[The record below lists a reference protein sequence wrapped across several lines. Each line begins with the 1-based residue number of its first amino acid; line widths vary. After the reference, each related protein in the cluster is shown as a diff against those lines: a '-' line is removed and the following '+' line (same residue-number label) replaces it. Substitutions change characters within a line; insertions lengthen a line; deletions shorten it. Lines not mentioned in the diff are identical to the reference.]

1 MQTHPAVE
9 GRIRTPGL
17 PPDRSTQVC
26 GDERGATICGSQGG
40 GPFVAASGLLA
51 DSARPFHRH
60 SEAPSGRRR
69 NLSVLGG
76 AARRR
81 TDRSLR
87 GVPQSGTSLRMTPGG
102 RCRAGKGAACRVGIR
117 LLQGAR
123 FLGLSRLSI
132 CRTAG
137 PRLWSRVECSGPSLW
152 RVLGIEEPN
161 DFLDRLPALVVV
173 QQMVIRAVVG
183 DHSLLRRGHA
193 LHECARAHAGSRLVA
208 R

>member
-40 GPFVAASGLLA
+40 GPFVAASGFMA

-69 NLSVLGG
+69 HLSVLGG

-87 GVPQSGTSLRMTPGG
+87 MTPGG
-102 RCRAGKGAACRVGIR
+102 RCRAGTGAACRVGIR

-193 LHECARAHAGSRLVA
+193 LHECARSQAGSRLVA